1 MRNLLITMML
11 FAANLVMAQ
20 DIIVKKDGSTL
31 NVYNLEESSTSF
43 FYTLEPSAEASVL
56 KISRDEVFS
65 FKKQGGEMQAVTSA
79 AATATPAAPAAAAT
93 TPAAANTPAQRE
105 PVTAKLSSSIRTEK
119 GRRCFSAYTPDG
131 HELNYRIISEAD
143 CTVEVTKGEYHAS
156 EYVIP
161 EYIDVEG
168 KNYTV
173 TEIGKQAF
181 LRERTVRRVQ
191 FPTTLKRIGESAFTY
206 ANLDRIDLPE
216 GLEELDNAAFYAMG
230 FRVTSPVIYLPSSV
244 KKIGRN
250 CFLGCGSNT
259 SYRGFCQET
268 FTNMPDYI
276 NEGNCKNYGI
286 DEEAVEAYYRRKA
299 LSK

>member
-1 MRNLLITMML
+1 MTLLLLMV
-11 FAANLVMAQ
+11 ASVAMAQ
-20 DIIVKKDGSTL
+20 DIIVKKDGSIL
-31 NVYNLEESSTSF
+31 NVYNLEESATSY
-43 FYTLEPSAEASVL
+43 FYTLEPSSEASVL
-56 KISRDEVFS
+56 KINKDDVFS
-65 FKKQGGEMQAVTSA
+65 IKKKDGEAQVVNPA
-79 AATATPAAPAAAAT
+79 AAAAAPAAAAT
-93 TPAAANTPAQRE
+93 TPAAASNTPGQRE
-105 PVTAKLSSSIRTEK
+105 PVTAKLTTSVRTEK
-119 GRRCFSAYTPDG
+119 GRRCFSACTPDG
-131 HELNYRIISEAD
+131 HELNYRIISDAD
-143 CTVEVTKGEYHAS
+143 ATVEVTKGEYHAS

-268 FTNMPDYI
+268 FTNMPDFI

-299 LSK
+299 MSK

>member
-1 MRNLLITMML
+1 MTLLLLMV
-11 FAANLVMAQ
+11 ASVAMAQ
-20 DIIVKKDGSTL
+20 DIIVKKDGSIL
-31 NVYNLEESSTSF
+31 NVYNLEESATSY
-43 FYTLEPSAEASVL
+43 FYTLEPSSGASVL
-56 KISRDEVFS
+56 KINKDDVFS
-65 FKKQGGEMQAVTSA
+65 VKKKDGEAQVVNPA
-79 AATATPAAPAAAAT
+79 AAAAAPAAAAT
-93 TPAAANTPAQRE
+93 TPAAASNTPGQRE
-105 PVTAKLSSSIRTEK
+105 PVTAKLTTSVRTEK
-119 GRRCFSAYTPDG
+119 GRRCFSACTPDG
-131 HELNYRIISEAD
+131 HELNYRIISDAD
-143 CTVEVTKGEYHAS
+143 ATVEVTKGEYHAS

-161 EYIDVEG
+161 EYIDIEG
-168 KNYTV
+168 KQYTV
-173 TEIGKQAF
+173 TEIGEKAF
-181 LRERTVRRVQ
+181 FRERTVRRVQ

-268 FTNMPDYI
+268 FTNMPDFI

-299 LSK
+299 MSK